1 MIDYRLTVSKKPTL
15 RLWKME
21 DGKKTLMAKVQN
33 GKAMQLKQ
41 VVIPNLTLKHF
52 LSFRDGRDIYH
63 LDEEAAIRLFISMK
77 MITGV
82 RDPKRIDRLV
92 EAAQRMDRGDA
103 LSWYSLYLKLGFKA
117 IAAIRVAY
125 L

>member
-1 MIDYRLTVSKKPTL
+1 LIDYRLTVSKKPTL

>member
-1 MIDYRLTVSKKPTL
+1 MIEYRLTISKKPTL
-15 RLWKME
+15 RLWQIV
-21 DGKKTLMAKVQN
+21 DRKKTVMAQVQ
-33 GKAMQLKQ
+33 GIKATLLKQ
-41 VVIPNLTLKHF
+41 SVIPNLPLKPF
-52 LSFRDGRDIYH
+52 LSFRDGRDIYS

-82 RDPKRIDRLV
+82 RNQRRVEKLV

-103 LSWYSLYLKLGFKA
+103 LSWYSFYLKLGFKA
-117 IAAIRVAY
+117 IAAMRVAY

>member
-1 MIDYRLTVSKKPTL
+1 MIEYRLTVSKKPTL

-21 DGKKTLMAKVQN
+21 DGKKTLMATVQN

-41 VVIPNLTLKHF
+41 AVIPNLTLKHF

-82 RDPKRIDRLV
+82 RNPKRIDKLV